1 MRSILLLC
9 SGLLAGLVCACA
21 PAEEMAQGDALI
33 VMNVSGGHFQR
44 LLLES
49 VGNPI
54 EERIEL
60 TIDKRNR
67 DPQWG
72 PSGMVCAVVKASS
85 YEACL
90 RISAREA
97 NSDVLYAT
105 RLFFKDNKKTLLSQ
119 EPVPGTFAMGDR
131 IGIALRSGP
140 DRIEFKVGDGAWLMQ
155 ALPIPPEAVRLIC
168 SSAQC
173 RFRVPDST
181 KAP

>member
-9 SGLLAGLVCACA
+9 SGLLAGLMCACA
-21 PAEEMAQGDALI
+21 PVEEMPLGDAVV
-33 VMNVSGGHFQR
+33 VMNVSGGQFQR

-49 VGNPI
+49 VRDPI

-67 DPQWG
+67 DPQWA
-72 PSGMVCAVVKASS
+72 PSGMVCAVVKAST

-90 RISAREA
+90 RISAKEA
-97 NSDVLYAT
+97 DSDVLYAT
-105 RLFFKDNKKTLLSQ
+105 RLFFKDNKKTLVSQ
-119 EPVPGTFAMGDR
+119 EPVPGTFEMGDR
-131 IGIALRSGP
+131 IEIALRSGP
-140 DRIEFKVGDGAWLMQ
+140 DRIEFKVGDGAWLTQ
-155 ALPIPPEAVRLIC
+155 ALRFPPEAVRLIC

-173 RFRVPDST
+173 RFRVPDSP